1 MATLR
6 KDHPHLK
13 CIVTADSLSA
23 NAPPIAPLRAHG
35 LHAIRRV
42 KDGNHASLGA
52 QGQAADQAGR
62 VPTMRGTT
70 VPVVIHG
77 FLRVFRPVLPSATDR
92 DGHSIHLLGCPH
104 FFGLAVRLYAS
115 VWRAVSSPRDAR
127 LCGVRWVRQRLRSY

>member
-6 KDHPHLK
+6 KGHPHLK

-23 NAPPIAPLRAHG
+23 NAPPIVPLRAHG

-62 VPTMRGTT
+62 VTYYAWHDRAGGDPW
-70 VPVVIHG
+70 
-77 FLRVFRPVLPSATDR
+77 LLARVSTSPSLSHRP
-92 DGHSIHLLGCPH
+92 
-104 FFGLAVRLYAS
+104 
-115 VWRAVSSPRDAR
+115 
-127 LCGVRWVRQRLRSY
+127 